1 MLAQPRRMETQC
13 TYFTRRALQ
22 ERTKAADASTPEARH
37 VHLELALRLVRLA
50 TDRTAAAVPEAASAR
65 IVPDFDSTAACLK
78 GVGNALTGAF
88 PLRPSGS
95 FHHLLAV
102 IDAAERRRP

>member
-1 MLAQPRRMETQC
+1 METQC

-50 TDRTAAAVPEAASAR
+50 TDGTTWSVPEPASPR
-65 IVPDFDSTAACLK
+65 IVLDFDSAAAYLK
-78 GVGNALTGAF
+78 GVGNALNRAF
-88 PLRPSGS
+88 PVQPSGI
-95 FHHLLAV
+95 FQHLLAA
-102 IDAAERRRP
+102 IDAAERRRAQTSARG